1 LEVGIETAD
10 LFECLAFEGKF
21 WISGATFPEAV
32 TVPQLAPSRGGV
44 VPMPPVSL
52 MMLVHQNAPSRM
64 TFY

>member
-1 LEVGIETAD
+1 
-10 LFECLAFEGKF
+10 
-21 WISGATFPEAV
+21 
-32 TVPQLAPSRGGV
+32 LAPSRGGV